1 MNLSFT
7 GSCCTFRSDID
18 GALKALEYCVKQYN
32 KVPSYSSILKLLI
45 DAEDADRLQKGI
57 YTVCLLYFKT
67 VEVFAM

>member
-18 GALKALEYCVKQYN
+18 SALKALEYCVKQYN

-57 YTVCLLYFKT
+57 YSLL
-67 VEVFAM
+67 VVF